1 MAISKE
7 EPPMN
12 LLSKLFG
19 SANKYNDAQ
28 LVSQATTAI
37 TVDPMINDPGSL
49 VVTSKNG
56 VMTLSGIVQR
66 AQEKERI
73 EGVVRSSL
81 TTVGLKHERIINE
94 LKLPHSSG

>member
-1 MAISKE
+1 
-7 EPPMN
+7 MN
-12 LLSKLFG
+12 LLSRLFG
-19 SANKYNDAQ
+19 SGNKYNDAQ
-28 LVSQATTAI
+28 LVSQAMTAI
-37 TVDPMINDPGSL
+37 TADPMINDPGSL

-66 AQEKERI
+66 RQEKERI

-94 LKLPHSSG
+94 LKLPHGAE

>member
-1 MAISKE
+1 
-7 EPPMN
+7 MN
-12 LLSKLFG
+12 LLSRLFG
-19 SANKYNDAQ
+19 SGNKYNDAQ

-37 TVDPMINDPGSL
+37 TADPMINDPGSL

-66 AQEKERI
+66 TQEKERI

-94 LKLPHSSG
+94 LKLPHSTG